1 MGPLVRVLHLLA
13 ATRAA
18 GADRLEVRVLAS
30 LWVPG
35 DLGRFAG
42 AVMAL
47 AGSGFSAWLTYVE
60 LFELDAIC
68 QWCVAS
74 AVIMTGL
81 AVVTSLRFVAPR
93 PAESARRRS

>member
-1 MGPLVRVLHLLA
+1 MQNSDYPELAGVPVALLGLLGY
-13 ATRAA
+13 
-18 GADRLEVRVLAS
+18 GAILAS